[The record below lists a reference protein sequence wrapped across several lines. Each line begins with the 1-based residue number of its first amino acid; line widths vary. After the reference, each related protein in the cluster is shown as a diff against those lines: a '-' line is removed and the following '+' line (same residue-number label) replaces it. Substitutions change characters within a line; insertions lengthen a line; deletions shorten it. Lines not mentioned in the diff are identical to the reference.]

1 MNAEPPAL
9 RKKKLPAAAPGETP
23 AAGSLTMLYL
33 MEHDLF
39 RKTAIH
45 FSLATNAK
53 GVCAKIML

>member
-1 MNAEPPAL
+1 L